1 MAGDSEP
8 RDGRAKRYLGFA
20 GAIIGVLVAGSGLLF
35 TLAPS
40 LKPCLGDSN
49 ASFTGAPVFPQ
60 MPFHDFLVRTGTR
73 KEDLADEPNLIG
85 AEVRFSFRTSGLR
98 GSELRILWTLVAI
111 ERDDTLGAVDPQQD
125 RALAMTISPEA
136 CTEDGGSDVFV
147 QIPARG
153 KRYRVVLE
161 IYRDRKLEDRVAL
174 TETDPF
180 RG

>member
-8 RDGRAKRYLGFA
+8 REGRAKRILGLS
-20 GAIIGVLVAGSGLLF
+20 GAVIGVVVAGSGLLF
-35 TLAPS
+35 TFAPS

-49 ASFTGAPVFPQ
+49 ASFTGAPVFPK
-60 MPFHDFLVRTGTR
+60 MPFHDFLTRNGTR
-73 KEDLADEPNLIG
+73 REDLADEPNLIG
-85 AEVRFSFRTSGLR
+85 AEVRFSFHTGGLR
-98 GSELRILWTLVAI
+98 GSDLRVLWTLVTI

-125 RALAMTISPEA
+125 RALAMTLRPEA
-136 CTEDGGSDVFV
+136 CAEDGGADVFV
-147 QIPARG
+147 QIPEPG

-161 IYRDRKLEDRVAL
+161 IYRDRELKDRIAL